1 MARLNK
7 IAISLCA
14 LLFTS
19 ISFTPLAQASG
30 HTHASA
36 SPKALPAKSGSERK
50 KKATSQKTK
59 TTAKTTSKKSS
70 RTRLPTRTTAASQTA
85 LHRQAAGAT
94 KKCVLRKGY
103 KKQCAKTVAASAE
116 PTLALNSVKSKCVV
130 RKGYKKRC
138 KPEASEANLTIADA
152 HKVRVQKAQSTA
164 MNKLMGQL
172 GKPYRWGGTSPR
184 TGFDC
189 SGLVYYA
196 YKDLVKIHIPRTAN
210 EMYHLRD
217 ARPVDRDELQSG
229 DLVFFRT
236 RGRGAA
242 DHVGVYVGNGKFIQS
257 PRTGRDIQITSLSED
272 YWVRHYVGA
281 RRVMTPKTIRRPPL
295 LLHLHPHPQGILQIA
310 LFARRITT
318 IAGRRHAKVTVKGP
332 AESGLSL
339 VSQALRNTLYRR
351 LRLR

>member
-1 MARLNK
+1 M
-7 IAISLCA
+7 
-14 LLFTS
+14 
-19 ISFTPLAQASG
+19 
-30 HTHASA
+30 HASA

-50 KKATSQKTK
+50 KKATSQKSK

-70 RTRLPTRTTAASQTA
+70 STRLPTRTTAASQTA
-85 LHRQAAGAT
+85 LHRQAVGAT

-236 RGRGAA
+236 RGRGTA

-281 RRVMTPKTIRRPPL
+281 RRVMTPKTIR
-295 LLHLHPHPQGILQIA
+295 
-310 LFARRITT
+310 
-318 IAGRRHAKVTVKGP
+318 
-332 AESGLSL
+332 
-339 VSQALRNTLYRR
+339 
-351 LRLR
+351 

>member
-19 ISFTPLAQASG
+19 ISLTPLAHASG

-36 SPKALPAKSGSERK
+36 TPKAHPAKGSTAERK
-50 KKATSQKTK
+50 KKATQNKSKSTTK
-59 TTAKTTSKKSS
+59 TTRKKTSSAKS
-70 RTRLPTRTTAASQTA
+70 PTRTTAASQTA
-85 LHRQAAGAT
+85 LNCQVAGAT

-103 KKQCAKTVAASAE
+103 KKQCAKTVKSSEAS
-116 PTLALNSVKSKCVV
+116 TLALNSVKSKCVV

-138 KPEASEANLTIADA
+138 KPVADEPNLTIADA
-152 HKVRVQKAQSTA
+152 HKARVQKAQSTA
-164 MNKLMGQL
+164 MNKLMDQL
-172 GKPYRWGGTSPR
+172 GKPYRWGGSSPR

-236 RGRGAA
+236 RGRGTA

-281 RRVMTPKTIRRPPL
+281 RRVMTPKTIR
-295 LLHLHPHPQGILQIA
+295 
-310 LFARRITT
+310 
-318 IAGRRHAKVTVKGP
+318 
-332 AESGLSL
+332 
-339 VSQALRNTLYRR
+339 
-351 LRLR
+351 